1 MMMIFHDD
9 VFDSEVFHD
18 DYNLDGIGDYD
29 KKIQVGTDSE
39 GEIDEIFFIWPT
51 TLVTNIPFGKVQKSG
66 TSNLNIVFTNWL
78 FICCRY
84 TRLTVRVHFIV

>member
-1 MMMIFHDD
+1 MMTMMFHDD
-9 VFDSEVFHD
+9 VFDGEVFHD

-51 TLVTNIPFGKVQKSG
+51 TLVTNIPSGKVQK
-66 TSNLNIVFTNWL
+66 NLYGQPSCNKYVFDVVSIV
-78 FICCRY
+78 
-84 TRLTVRVHFIV
+84 